1 MLIVIFYFLCLKE
14 RNDMDV
20 FCFFQA
26 EDGIRDIGVTG
37 VQTCALPIFGIKL
50 ALGAHPSTMA
60 QSVVA
65 QGMRH
70 AAAGVALGLPVAFLL
85 SRVMASMLFGI
96 TTHDP
101 LTFAGLPI
109 LVTAATTLA
118 CYLPA
123 RRAAR
128 IDPIAAIRQE

>member
-1 MLIVIFYFLCLKE
+1 MRASDLTPGVCE
-14 RNDMDV
+14 
-20 FCFFQA
+20 
-26 EDGIRDIGVTG
+26 IR
-37 VQTCALPIFGIKL
+37 L

-60 QSVVA
+60 KSVVV
-65 QGMRH
+65 QGMWH
-70 AAAGVALGLPVAFLL
+70 AAAGVAIGLPIAFLL

-101 LTFAGLPI
+101 LTFAALPI
-109 LVTAATTLA
+109 LVTAVTTLA

-128 IDPIAAIRQE
+128 VDPVTAIRQD